1 MSILGTIA
9 KEIFDETIGYDVAE
23 KSKKILDKKIE
34 KDNKKLFE
42 VKNGKKVLIV
52 NQKLHTFKDI
62 INVYDETEMVKY
74 KVKGEFA
81 SIKRHLH
88 IYNTSNIEIAE
99 VKEKLFALRNP
110 LSMQTKIADFDFI
123 INGKKEFK
131 MKSKTFLKDKLE
143 LDNGWVV
150 KGNILGFKYS
160 IFNKEEK
167 EIASVSTKLLYFGDT
182 YKVEYDENVDELL
195 VLMIVLAM
203 DIFHAPSKK
212 DDFKETLDYK
222 LWHW

>member
-1 MSILGTIA
+1 MIT
-9 KEIFDETIGYDVAE
+9 K
-23 KSKKILDKKIE
+23 
-34 KDNKKLFE
+34 
-42 VKNGKKVLIV
+42 
-52 NQKLHTFKDI
+52 
-62 INVYDETEMVKY
+62 
-74 KVKGEFA
+74 
-81 SIKRHLH
+81 
-88 IYNTSNIEIAE
+88 YNTEYEKGNIVLVVNLDFNYE
-99 VKEKLFALRNP
+99 
-110 LSMQTKIADFDFI
+110 IADFDFI

-167 EIASVSTKLLYFGDT
+167 EIANVSTKLLYFGDT

>member
-42 VKNGKKVLIV
+42 VENGKKVLIV

-62 INVYDETEMVKY
+62 INVYDEKEMVKY

-99 VKEKLFALRNP
+99 VKEKLSALRNP

-167 EIASVSTKLLYFGDT
+167 EIAKVSTKLLYFGDT
-182 YKVEYDENVDELL
+182 YKIEYDENVDELL

>member
-1 MSILGTIA
+1 
-9 KEIFDETIGYDVAE
+9 
-23 KSKKILDKKIE
+23 
-34 KDNKKLFE
+34 
-42 VKNGKKVLIV
+42 
-52 NQKLHTFKDI
+52 
-62 INVYDETEMVKY
+62 
-74 KVKGEFA
+74 
-81 SIKRHLH
+81 
-88 IYNTSNIEIAE
+88 
-99 VKEKLFALRNP
+99 
-110 LSMQTKIADFDFI
+110 
-123 INGKKEFK
+123 

-167 EIASVSTKLLYFGDT
+167 EIANVSTKLLYFGDT

>member
-42 VKNGKKVLIV
+42 VENGKKVLIV

-62 INVYDETEMVKY
+62 INVYDEKEMVKY

-99 VKEKLFALRNP
+99 VKEKLSALRNP

-123 INGKKEFK
+123 IN
-131 MKSKTFLKDKLE
+131 
-143 LDNGWVV
+143 
-150 KGNILGFKYS
+150 YY
-160 IFNKEEK
+160 IFC
-167 EIASVSTKLLYFGDT
+167 
-182 YKVEYDENVDELL
+182 
-195 VLMIVLAM
+195 
-203 DIFHAPSKK
+203 
-212 DDFKETLDYK
+212 
-222 LWHW
+222 